1 MSKTKELL
9 QTLTSD
15 NLEVIKQ
22 LSNNK
27 SMLLKNRDMNTERRQ
42 KLLSLIDETILS
54 RKKSVMIYRQ
64 ILTTQ
69 LR

>member
-1 MSKTKELL
+1 M
-9 QTLTSD
+9 LTSD

-27 SMLLKNRDMNTERRQ
+27 SMLLKNRDMNTKRRQ